1 MKLRGKL
8 LWFTVLISIISVML
22 ISAINYTI
30 AIKKLEDVE
39 DTNIGLKAGH
49 TAQEMDK
56 WLAVQKNI
64 LGRTLDDLLFND
76 NHQGEYVEAFM
87 TEVTSKYP
95 DNLYYTGYSNRETY
109 FPAGTELPADFDGT
123 TRPWYIGAMDTEDF
137 YITEPYI
144 DALTGDMVITISK
157 QFRTRSG
164 LRGVIATDIAIN
176 YLVDLASEADFGKG
190 SYSFLIDDMG
200 NILTHSNEDFKP
212 DVEEGFMNIGDIL
225 GGRVASIAEG
235 GDLHIRDR
243 AVKDFDGT
251 ERFFYF
257 GHVGDTGWQVVAA
270 LATDNVLGSINR
282 VLYLTA
288 IAIVAILIVSV
299 LFALYM
305 ANTITRPIRE
315 TVKIA
320 EEISNLNLSASI
332 NGKHL
337 SRKDEVGEI
346 FQSFHLI
353 LEKLKE
359 FMHNIDDS
367 IHLNHQVHEET
378 LEKVTYLLEQAENTS
393 ATTEELSAGMEETA
407 ASTITVDGSYHEME
421 RAIEGFT
428 VKMVEGADAS
438 NEISVKADSLSKQFI
453 EARDK
458 SMDVYSS
465 AKEEIEKA
473 ILASKE
479 VEKINILSNAI
490 LQISEQTS
498 LLSLNA
504 AIEAARAGESGRGFA
519 VVADEIRKLA
529 ENSNETVGE
538 IQDVTESIT
547 AAVEDLI
554 SRVSIV
560 MDFLERDVT
569 KDYDIM
575 VDAVGQYR
583 DDGASLNN
591 IIFELSKTS
600 EELAESVNK
609 ISLSISEITN
619 TVEQSTEATTSIAEK
634 NINMVNAINE
644 INSIMERNKGI
655 SDTLENIVS
664 QIVF

>member
-39 DTNIGLKAGH
+39 NVNIGLKANQ

-64 LGRTLDDLLFND
+64 LGKTLDDILYND
-76 NHQGEYVEAFM
+76 NHGEDYMVGLM
-87 TEVTSKYP
+87 TDVTNKHP
-95 DNLYYTGYSNRETY
+95 DNLYYIGYSNRETY
-109 FPAGTELPADFDGT
+109 FPVGTELPPDFDGT
-123 TRPWYIGAMDTEDF
+123 TRPWYIGAMDTDDF

-157 QFRTRSG
+157 QFRTKG
-164 LRGVIATDIAIN
+164 VLRGVIATDIAIN
-176 YLVDLASEADFGKG
+176 YLVNLASEADFGEG
-190 SYSFLIDDMG
+190 SYSFLVDDMG
-200 NILTHSNEDFKP
+200 NILTHLNDDFKP
-212 DVEEGFMNIGDIL
+212 DVEEGFMNMEDIL
-225 GGRVASIAEG
+225 DGKVASIAVK
-235 GDLHIRDR
+235 GDLQLRSR
-243 AVKDFDGT
+243 AVKDFDGV

-257 GHVGDTGWQVVAA
+257 GDMGDTGWKVVAA

-282 VLYLTA
+282 VLYLTG
-288 IAIVAILIVSV
+288 IAIVSILIISI
-299 LFALYM
+299 LFALYV

-320 EEISNLNLSASI
+320 EEISNLNLSANIS
-332 NGKHL
+332 NNHL

-353 LEKLKE
+353 LEKLRE

-367 IHLNHQVHEET
+367 IHLNHQVYEET
-378 LEKVTYLLEQAENTS
+378 LGKVTYLLNQAEDTS

-428 VKMVEGADAS
+428 VKMIEGADAS
-438 NEISVKADSLSKQFI
+438 NEISVKADKLSKQFI
-453 EARDK
+453 DARDK
-458 SMDVYSS
+458 SMEVYSS

-538 IQDVTESIT
+538 IQHVTESIT
-547 AAVEDLI
+547 AAVEELI
-554 SRVSIV
+554 NRVSIV
-560 MDFLERDVT
+560 MDFLESDVT
-569 KDYDIM
+569 KDYDVM

-591 IIFELSKTS
+591 IISELSKTS
-600 EELAESVNK
+600 EELAKSVNN
-609 ISLSISEITN
+609 ISISISEITN
-619 TVEQSTEATTSIAEK
+619 TVEQSTTATTNIAEK
-634 NINMVNAINE
+634 NMNMVNAINE

-655 SDTLENIVS
+655 SDTLEKIVS